1 MRLSFSIADGT
12 SMKYIGYIETS
23 LSIPSVDNFILDV
36 PILVIPDNQFNSSC
50 PVIVGTNVLRRCRN
64 TFQECYSSIDDAWM
78 SAVSMLDSNT
88 FSVRCLSR
96 KPFTV
101 GLFQTSTIDGIV
113 RNLPSDVCNAVTE
126 TPENINVAYTVST
139 RLIQLDRTSSSCKI
153 PVRICNITAK
163 PLIFN
168 PKALL
173 CDITKADVVDDLVSN
188 LTPSKTPSCKT
199 PDVTFNTSNL
209 SSEQVDKFHD
219 VLCKWKHIFCSSTKD
234 IGKTDLVEHKIVL
247 EDPTPFKEPYR
258 RIPPAMFEE
267 VRQHIKEMLD
277 AGVIRES
284 ESLYSSNIVLIRKP
298 NGALRFCVNWRKL
311 NNRTRKDAYMLPR
324 FDDTIDVLSSAKFFS
339 KIDLHS
345 AYWQCEVEE
354 EDKPMTAFPLVPL
367 VLTNGI
373 ERALA

>member
-1 MRLSFSIADGT
+1 MNLDSLGLSLSIADGT

-64 TFQECYSSIDDAWM
+64 TIQECSSSIYDAWM

-101 GLFQTSTIDGIV
+101 GPFQTTTINGIV

-126 TPENINVAYTVST
+126 TPENTNVAYTVCP
-139 RLIQLDRTSSSCKI
+139 RFIQLDRTSSSCKI

-163 PLIFN
+163 PLIFK

-173 CDITKADVVDDLVSN
+173 CDITKASIVDDLVSN
-188 LTPSKTPSCKT
+188 LTPSKTPSCKK

-209 SSEQVDKFHD
+209 SSEQVDRFQD
-219 VLCKWKHIFCSSTKD
+219 VFCKWNHIFCSSTKYF
-234 IGKTDLVEHKIVL
+234 GK
-247 EDPTPFKEPYR
+247 
-258 RIPPAMFEE
+258 
-267 VRQHIKEMLD
+267 
-277 AGVIRES
+277 
-284 ESLYSSNIVLIRKP
+284 
-298 NGALRFCVNWRKL
+298 NGLGQAQNC
-311 NNRTRKDAYMLPR
+311 T
-324 FDDTIDVLSSAKFFS
+324 
-339 KIDLHS
+339 
-345 AYWQCEVEE
+345 
-354 EDKPMTAFPLVPL
+354 
-367 VLTNGI
+367 
-373 ERALA
+373 